1 MIASENVNRLYISVC
16 EVILRTKL
24 TAENIEFW
32 VDQYQGTAG
41 HEVTD
46 EEAKG
51 VVSQIKK
58 LYNIK

>member
-16 EVILRTKL
+16 GVIAQTKRTI
-24 TAENIEFW
+24 ENVEFW

-46 EEAKG
+46 EEAQS
-51 VVSQIKK
+51 VVNQIKK
-58 LYNIK
+58 VFEIK

>member
-16 EVILRTKL
+16 EVIRRTKR
-24 TAENIEFW
+24 TVDNVEFW

-46 EEAKG
+46 EEAQG
-51 VVSQIKK
+51 VVDQIKK
-58 LYNIK
+58 VFDIK